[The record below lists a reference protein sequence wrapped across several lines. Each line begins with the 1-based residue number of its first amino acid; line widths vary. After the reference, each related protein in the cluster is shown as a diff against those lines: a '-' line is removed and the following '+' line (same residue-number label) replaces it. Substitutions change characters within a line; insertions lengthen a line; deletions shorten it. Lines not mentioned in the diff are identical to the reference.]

1 MADTNTLY
9 HAALYARRK
18 FIERTQPDEPDPLTA
33 DQIKAMKTH
42 LKDFPDIKI
51 TGVYMDSRKTG
62 IDHPC
67 PQFQRMIHDIQ
78 EGRYTCVVM
87 YSLDTFGKDIY
98 ENRYYVLRQ
107 FTAMGIRILSL
118 LDDYDSSVSEPTPG
132 DFTRLE
138 ELIEQNSK
146 FDSSRSH
153 SATMKEK
160 KLNGYWELTFTP
172 YGYLYRPD
180 TESNLEIDPETEQY
194 VRFIFNEFLSG
205 TSRTKIAK
213 RLTEMGAPSP
223 SLRKKQ
229 LGITYTKPSAK
240 DYWTMGGVNVILKNQ
255 MYTGDLVYGTQRAAM
270 YVFREAQKR
279 FWTGKPQ
286 IVPDHHDPIISR
298 KDFDRAQ
305 VMLNMLKQEWME
317 RRKKKP
323 ASAPLLTPFRN
334 LVFCGHCGRSMFHL
348 QYRSNRN
355 PYSVY
360 ICSSHRYKLD
370 NACPLQLIRLEDVIP
385 EVQAA
390 LEKERLLAIKICE
403 QIKEGE
409 QSDCYRQ
416 LERHFQSLIDQSLK
430 HGKENTAE
438 LIALSDTEQER
449 KKELEDKGTALRKDL
464 VDAINAK
471 QAFKRAFNINNPWLR
486 LYTGLE
492 DGFTI
497 TPAVAKKYISQIIL
511 YRDAPLVVKEMKQD
525 AKEKLL
531 SYLSL
536 AESGDLIE

>member
-1 MADTNTLY
+1 MTDTNTLY

-33 DQIKAMKTH
+33 DQIKAMKAH
-42 LKDFPDIKI
+42 LKDFTDIKI

-87 YSLDTFGKDIY
+87 YSLDTFGKDVY

-138 ELIEQNSK
+138 ELIEQNGK

-213 RLTEMGAPSP
+213 HLTEMGAPSP

-286 IVPDHHDPIISR
+286 IVPDHHDPIISH

-317 RRKKKP
+317 RRKKKS

-370 NACPLQLIRLEDVIP
+370 NACPLQPIRLEDVIS

-416 LERHFQSLIDQSLK
+416 LERHFQSLINQSLK
-430 HGKENTAE
+430 RGKENTAE
-438 LIALSDTEQER
+438 LIGLPDTEQER
-449 KKELEDKGTALRKDL
+449 KKELEDKGTALRKEL
-464 VDAINAK
+464 VNAINAK
-471 QAFKRAFNINNPWLR
+471 QDFKRAFSIRNPWIR
-486 LYTGLE
+486 LYTSLE
-492 DGFTI
+492 DGLTI
-497 TPAVAKKYISQIIL
+497 TPAIAKKYISQIIL
-511 YRDAPLVVKEMKQD
+511 YQDAPLVVKGMKQD

-531 SYLSL
+531 SCLSL